1 VVRWQAPTRGK
12 RNAGIKFAP
21 VALACIGAAIVAA
34 DQAGHLQLGGAA
46 ALAPLALILPWAGLT
61 VVTLV
66 RSSLN
71 WAAG

>member
-1 VVRWQAPTRGK
+1 MVRWQAPTRGK

-21 VALACIGAAIVAA
+21 VALACIGAAITVAG
-34 DQAGHLQLGGAA
+34 QAGHLQLGGA
-46 ALAPLALILPWAGLT
+46 ALAPLALILPWTALT
-61 VVTLV
+61 LVTLV